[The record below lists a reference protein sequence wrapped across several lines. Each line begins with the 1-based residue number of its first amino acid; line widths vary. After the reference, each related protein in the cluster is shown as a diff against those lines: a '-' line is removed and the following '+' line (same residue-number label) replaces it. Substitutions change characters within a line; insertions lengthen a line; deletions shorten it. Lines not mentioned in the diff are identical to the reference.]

1 MDEALT
7 RLENNAVN
15 APQAFYIMG
24 GDLVR
29 QVPNS
34 KRILSILQKAKFI
47 VVQGAFMTEV
57 AKLADV
63 ILPVNIHAEVNGT
76 YTNTDGK
83 LGQLKAAVS
92 ANGAKPGWQI
102 ISALSRKLDHPMD
115 YYNAEDIFK
124 EMSSHMPLYAGIKNG
139 YRWPCPT
146 IAAEVKGKFVPFS
159 TEVDIAGEGSYTL
172 IVGKTMG
179 HSGSYTTW
187 AEGPMTVL
195 GSQAM
200 RINPEDAAGLEIA
213 DGDQVTISSPQ
224 GSITVKATLSDMMP
238 PGVVFLADHFADPM
252 ANSLTIN
259 SNLCRVNIQK
269 G

>member
-1 MDEALT
+1 
-7 RLENNAVN
+7 LENNAVN

-34 KRILSILQKAKFI
+34 KRVLSILQKAKFI

-63 ILPVNIHAEVNGT
+63 VLPVNIHAEVSGT

-92 ANGAKPGWQI
+92 GNGCKPGWQI
-102 ISALSRKLDHPMD
+102 ISALSRKLDNPLE
-115 YYNAEDIFK
+115 YYSAEDIFK
-124 EMSSHMPLYAGIKNG
+124 EMTSHMPLYAGIQNS

-146 IAAEVKGKFVPFS
+146 ITAEITGKFVPFV
-159 TEVDIAGEGSYTL
+159 TEVEISGEGPYTL

-187 AEGPMTVL
+187 AEGPMTIL
-195 GSQAM
+195 SNQAL
-200 RINPEDAAGLEIA
+200 RLNPDDAASMGVAE
-213 DGDQVTISSPQ
+213 GDEVNVSSPQ
-224 GSITVKATLSDMMP
+224 GSIAVKVALSDEMP
-238 PGVVFLADHFADPM
+238 AGVVFLADHFAEPM
-252 ANSLTIN
+252 ANTLTLN